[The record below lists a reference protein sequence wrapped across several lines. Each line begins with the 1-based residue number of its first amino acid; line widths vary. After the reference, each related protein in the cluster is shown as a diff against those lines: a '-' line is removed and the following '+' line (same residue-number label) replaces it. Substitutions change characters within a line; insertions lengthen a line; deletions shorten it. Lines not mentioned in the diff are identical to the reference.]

1 MSGYTETPATKL
13 RRLRAAELERL
24 REALAA
30 ADLPSEDLSDAAG
43 LFYALEQNGK
53 ALGYAGLE
61 VHGTAALLRSVV
73 IVPEKRGSGL
83 GRRLVEA
90 VLECAAS
97 MGQRD
102 IYLLTT
108 TASDFFLRLR
118 FTRIDRDRVPAPIAA
133 TRQFAE
139 LCPATAICM
148 HRLLV
153 SEADRAKV

>member
-1 MSGYTETPATKL
+1 MSGYAEIPATKL

-30 ADLPSEDLSDAAG
+30 ADLPSEDLSNATS

-83 GRRLVEA
+83 GRRLVG
-90 VLECAAS
+90 
-97 MGQRD
+97 GQR
-102 IYLLTT
+102 
-108 TASDFFLRLR
+108 
-118 FTRIDRDRVPAPIAA
+118 TRARAA
-133 TRQFAE
+133 R
-139 LCPATAICM
+139 
-148 HRLLV
+148 
-153 SEADRAKV
+153 